1 MTMMEVW
8 DSLCSVDEDASHL
21 QCDPLKIGKLFWPF
35 REDCCINHRKHKWM
49 SQPLLWGKMH
59 LMVSSC
65 YKTVIGTDRF
75 SKCRWRVSCYFVVHC
90 IFFTSFCVP
99 WPVLWLWR
107 SHRLAVN
114 GDWSAIYS
122 YFIYISQVLWFWFQS
137 VLYFS
142 AWINDS
148 VASIGSQLSHVR
160 FHWYVN
166 RRIIRWLM
174 HSSNSHQLETCI
186 PWLLNTEVILWS
198 LSFLTKYTVTIGKSV
213 HAHGIFQ
220 NLSGCKT
227 FCVNTITWPSTWG
240 IYCNQCLKD
249 PEFH

>member
-1 MTMMEVW
+1 
-8 DSLCSVDEDASHL
+8 
-21 QCDPLKIGKLFWPF
+21 
-35 REDCCINHRKHKWM
+35 M
-49 SQPLLWGKMH
+49 SQPLLWCKMH

-65 YKTVIGTDRF
+65 YKTLISTDMF
-75 SKCRWRVSCYFVVHC
+75 SKFKWGLSRYFVVHC
-90 IFFTSFCVP
+90 IFFTSLCMP
-99 WPVLWLWR
+99 CPILWLWR

-114 GDWSAIYS
+114 GWLVSHLL
-122 YFIYISQVLWFWFQS
+122 FIYICQALWLWFQS
-137 VLYFS
+137 VPYFS

-160 FHWYVN
+160 FHWHIN

-213 HAHGIFQ
+213 YAHSIFQ
-220 NLSGCKT
+220 NFSGCKT
-227 FCVNTITWPSTWG
+227 FCVYIITWLFMWR
-240 IYCNQCLKD
+240 I
-249 PEFH
+249 